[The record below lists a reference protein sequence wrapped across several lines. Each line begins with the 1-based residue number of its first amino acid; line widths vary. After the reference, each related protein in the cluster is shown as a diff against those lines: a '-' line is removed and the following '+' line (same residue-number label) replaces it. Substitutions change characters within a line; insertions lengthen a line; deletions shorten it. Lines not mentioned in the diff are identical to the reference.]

1 MRKIKKKNSLHSRNY
16 LGKGLLLTP
25 PPCHPI
31 VLFYPPPFSI
41 FHFAPL
47 LCVCPCSLLRLICL
61 FYSTRC
67 LGFTDKVC
75 PKKKCPKMPF
85 LFVQFFRFLFEV
97 SVFFFVVFNKLYWM
111 VRCKKMKRKCWSL
124 DEGMM
129 YKFWRWSAD
138 FPGQSSAWHV
148 VDIQIMAL
156 LRGAGK
162 CGDGAVKMTKKK
174 WKLLCGNNANIC

>member
-1 MRKIKKKNSLHSRNY
+1 
-16 LGKGLLLTP
+16 
-25 PPCHPI
+25 
-31 VLFYPPPFSI
+31 
-41 FHFAPL
+41 
-47 LCVCPCSLLRLICL
+47 
-61 FYSTRC
+61 
-67 LGFTDKVC
+67 
-75 PKKKCPKMPF
+75 
-85 LFVQFFRFLFEV
+85 
-97 SVFFFVVFNKLYWM
+97 
-111 VRCKKMKRKCWSL
+111 
-124 DEGMM
+124 MM